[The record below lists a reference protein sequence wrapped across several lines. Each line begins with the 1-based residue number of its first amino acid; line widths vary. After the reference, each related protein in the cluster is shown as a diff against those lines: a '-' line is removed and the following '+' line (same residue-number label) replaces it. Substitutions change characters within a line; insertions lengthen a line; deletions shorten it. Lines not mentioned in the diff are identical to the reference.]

1 MSFLGHII
9 VMTKPIEQGVGLQ
22 VRICRPAFQD
32 FQRIFRRYYARS
44 VLNRQLLKLRW
55 WNPNEPTVIDLRWN
69 RVPDTNLGE
78 LLVEGEGELASG
90 VRVLFFEH
98 SPNPDVPTLWVLGG
112 LMIDE
117 EFGELQREIYS
128 GRSFIVQERAD

>member
-1 MSFLGHII
+1 M
-9 VMTKPIEQGVGLQ
+9 
-22 VRICRPAFQD
+22 
-32 FQRIFRRYYARS
+32 
-44 VLNRQLLKLRW
+44 KLRW
-55 WNPNEPTVIDLRWN
+55 WNPNESSVIDLRWN

-78 LLVEGEGELASG
+78 LFVEGEGELASG